1 MTSASNKDWTD
12 YIGGKPSAENRKIL
26 LQIPDALLDTLTLST
41 TNEDIS
47 LPALAITKSINISS
61 NGGNITF
68 GNLEVGSAISLTVKN
83 GDISGAVVGSY
94 DDFAIQTEIKKGES
108 NLPDNKD
115 GGEKT
120 LNVSSNNGDVNITF
134 VSESF

>member
-1 MTSASNKDWTD
+1 MAQHKLYEKYVNNPNTESGYFTQDVIKAKAGKD
-12 YIGGKPSAENRKIL
+12 ENV
-26 LQIPDALLDTLTLST
+26 S
-41 TNEDIS
+41 
-47 LPALAITKSINISS
+47 
-61 NGGNITF
+61 
-68 GNLEVGSAISLTVKN
+68 
-83 GDISGAVVGSY
+83 
-94 DDFAIQTEIKKGES
+94 IQTEIKKGES